1 MASLRPL
8 PETDAYAEA
17 FWKGVSDGQLLI
29 QRCKSCGHHQ
39 HYARPFCLK
48 CRAGALEMVPASG
61 KGSIYSFTV
70 INRSPYEDLP
80 APYAVALVRLEEGV
94 TLLSQIVDCDPGELR
109 CDLPVEVSFQPL
121 RDGVTLPVFRLARPS
136 SYS

>member
-8 PETDAYAEA
+8 PEGDAYAEA
-17 FWKGVSDGQLLI
+17 FWKGVSNGQLLI
-29 QRCKSCGHHQ
+29 QRCKRCGGRQ

-48 CRAGALEMVPASG
+48 CRADALEMVPASG

-121 RDGVTLPVFRLARPS
+121 RDGVTVPVFRLARAS
-136 SYS
+136 